1 MIEIDGLVAGYG
13 GLDILRGVS
22 LSVGR
27 GGITCII
34 GPNGAGKSTVLKAV
48 SGVLRPTAGAVR
60 IDGTD
65 LAGRGPEEILRAG
78 VAQVPQRGGLFTR
91 LTVRQNVLMGA
102 YVIRRRRKHIEARYD
117 ALAQTFPV
125 LASRPGVLAGTLSG
139 GQRRMVEFARAL
151 MLEPAVVLLDEP
163 TLGLDPASLAII
175 GDSVRAM
182 TAAGTTILM
191 VEQNVR
197 FGLSLAT
204 HATVLT
210 AGTVAL
216 AGPAAEIA
224 AHPGL
229 MDLFFGEARPA
240 GAPPATAE
248 TSQPGGICL
257 GRGDAGRRGRRERSR
272 PPAASTCP
280 GTRDPHADDRRSRA
294 VVWRAGTRQPPRSQR
309 QHRPPAPD

>member
-1 MIEIDGLVAGYG
+1 MIEINGLVAGYG
-13 GLDILRGVS
+13 GLDILRGVD

-27 GGITCII
+27 GGITCIV

-48 SGVLRPTAGAVR
+48 SGVLRPKAGSVI

-65 LAGRGPEEILRAG
+65 LTGRDPEAILRAG
-78 VAQVPQRGGLFTR
+78 VAQVPQRGGLFAK

-102 YVIRRRRKHIEARYD
+102 YVIRNRRKHIESRYN
-117 ALAQTFPV
+117 ALAETFPI
-125 LASRPGVLAGTLSG
+125 LAARPGVMAGTLSG

-175 GDSVRAM
+175 GDSVRTM
-182 TAAGTTILM
+182 IAAGTTILM

-216 AGPAAEIA
+216 SGTAAEVA
-224 AHPGL
+224 AHPDL
-229 MDLFFGEARPA
+229 MDLFFGDARATGRQGSMTHEAR
-240 GAPPATAE
+240 
-248 TSQPGGICL
+248 I
-257 GRGDAGRRGRRERSR
+257 R
-272 PPAASTCP
+272 
-280 GTRDPHADDRRSRA
+280 
-294 VVWRAGTRQPPRSQR
+294 
-309 QHRPPAPD
+309 

>member
-1 MIEIDGLVAGYG
+1 MIEIKGLVAGYG
-13 GLDILRGVS
+13 GLDILHGVD
-22 LSVGR
+22 LSVDR
-27 GGITCII
+27 GGITCIV

-48 SGVLRPTAGAVR
+48 SGVLRPKGGSVT

-65 LAGRGPEEILRAG
+65 LTGRDPEAVLRAG
-78 VAQVPQRGGLFTR
+78 VAQVPQRNGLFTK

-102 YVIRRRRKHIEARYD
+102 YVIRNRRKHVESRYD
-117 ALAQTFPV
+117 ALAETFPI
-125 LASRPGVLAGTLSG
+125 LAARPGVLAGTLSG

-151 MLEPAVVLLDEP
+151 MLEPTVVLLDEP

-175 GDSVRAM
+175 GESVRAM
-182 TAAGTTILM
+182 IAAGTTILM

-216 AGPAAEIA
+216 SGTAAEIA

-229 MDLFFGEARPA
+229 MDLFFGDAR
-240 GAPPATAE
+240 
-248 TSQPGGICL
+248 
-257 GRGDAGRRGRRERSR
+257 AGRNGAGRHE
-272 PPAASTCP
+272 
-280 GTRDPHADDRRSRA
+280 
-294 VVWRAGTRQPPRSQR
+294 AGTR
-309 QHRPPAPD
+309 

>member
-1 MIEIDGLVAGYG
+1 MIEIKGLVAGYG
-13 GLDILRGVS
+13 GLDILRGVD
-22 LSVGR
+22 LSVDR
-27 GGITCII
+27 GGITCIV

-48 SGVLRPTAGAVR
+48 SGILRPTAGSVR

-65 LAGRGPEEILRAG
+65 LTGRAPEAVLRAG
-78 VAQVPQRGGLFTR
+78 VAQVPQRNGLFTR
-91 LTVRQNVLMGA
+91 LTVRQNVQMGA
-102 YVIRRRRKHIEARYD
+102 YVIRKRRRLIESRYD
-117 ALAQTFPV
+117 ALAETFPI
-125 LASRPGVLAGTLSG
+125 LATRPGALAGTLSG

-197 FGLSLAT
+197 FGLSLARN
-204 HATVLT
+204 ATVLT

-216 AGPAAEIA
+216 SGTAAEIA

-229 MDLFFGEARPA
+229 MDLFFG
-240 GAPPATAE
+240 
-248 TSQPGGICL
+248 
-257 GRGDAGRRGRRERSR
+257 DAGR
-272 PPAASTCP
+272 AST
-280 GTRDPHADDRRSRA
+280 R
-294 VVWRAGTRQPPRSQR
+294 
-309 QHRPPAPD
+309 

>member
-1 MIEIDGLVAGYG
+1 MIEISGLVAGYG
-13 GLDILRGVS
+13 GLDILRGVDI
-22 LSVGR
+22 SVGR
-27 GGITCII
+27 GGITCIV

-48 SGVLRPTAGAVR
+48 SGVLRPRAGSVT

-65 LAGRGPEEILRAG
+65 LTGRSPEAVLRAG
-78 VAQVPQRGGLFTR
+78 VAQVPQRNGLFTR

-102 YVIRRRRKHIEARYD
+102 YVIRRRRTHVEARYD
-117 ALAQTFPV
+117 ALAQTFPI
-125 LASRPGVLAGTLSG
+125 LATRPGAPAGTLSG

-182 TAAGTTILM
+182 IAAGTTILM

-204 HATVLT
+204 QATVLT

-216 AGPAAEIA
+216 SGTAAEIA
-224 AHPGL
+224 AHPDL
-229 MDLFFGEARPA
+229 MDLFFGGAQAARG
-240 GAPPATAE
+240 GAA
-248 TSQPGGICL
+248 
-257 GRGDAGRRGRRERSR
+257 R
-272 PPAASTCP
+272 
-280 GTRDPHADDRRSRA
+280 
-294 VVWRAGTRQPPRSQR
+294 
-309 QHRPPAPD
+309 

>member
-1 MIEIDGLVAGYG
+1 MIEISGLVAGYG
-13 GLDILRGVS
+13 GLDILRGVD
-22 LSVGR
+22 LSVAR
-27 GGITCII
+27 GGITCIV

-48 SGVLRPTAGAVR
+48 SGVLRPKAGSVT

-65 LAGRGPEEILRAG
+65 LTGRDPEAILRAG
-78 VAQVPQRGGLFTR
+78 VTQVPQRGGLFTK

-102 YVIRRRRKHIEARYD
+102 YVIRNRRKHIESRYD
-117 ALAQTFPV
+117 ALAETFPV
-125 LASRPGVLAGTLSG
+125 LAKRPGVLAGTLSG

-182 TAAGTTILM
+182 IAAGTTILM

-216 AGPAAEIA
+216 SGTAAEVA
-224 AHPGL
+224 AHPDL
-229 MDLFFGEARPA
+229 MDLFFGDARAAGRHGSGTPEAR
-240 GAPPATAE
+240 
-248 TSQPGGICL
+248 
-257 GRGDAGRRGRRERSR
+257 
-272 PPAASTCP
+272 
-280 GTRDPHADDRRSRA
+280 TR
-294 VVWRAGTRQPPRSQR
+294 
-309 QHRPPAPD
+309 

>member
-1 MIEIDGLVAGYG
+1 MIEISGLVAGYG
-13 GLDILRGVS
+13 GLDILRGVD
-22 LSVGR
+22 LSVDR
-27 GGITCII
+27 GGITCIV

-48 SGVLRPTAGAVR
+48 SGILRPTAGSVT

-65 LAGRGPEEILRAG
+65 LTGRDPEAILRAG
-78 VAQVPQRGGLFTR
+78 VVQVPQRNGLFAR

-102 YVIRRRRKHIEARYD
+102 YVIRKKRSEIEARYD
-117 ALAQTFPV
+117 ALAETFPI
-125 LASRPGVLAGTLSG
+125 LATRPGVLAGTLSG

-151 MLEPAVVLLDEP
+151 MLEPTVVLLDEP

-182 TAAGTTILM
+182 IAAGTTILM

-224 AHPGL
+224 AHPSL
-229 MDLFFGEARPA
+229 MDLFFGDAK
-240 GAPPATAE
+240 AT
-248 TSQPGGICL
+248 GG
-257 GRGDAGRRGRRERSR
+257 
-272 PPAASTCP
+272 
-280 GTRDPHADDRRSRA
+280 HQ
-294 VVWRAGTRQPPRSQR
+294 AGTR
-309 QHRPPAPD
+309 

>member
-1 MIEIDGLVAGYG
+1 MIEISGLVAGYG
-13 GLDILRGVS
+13 GLDILRGVD
-22 LSVGR
+22 LSVDR
-27 GGITCII
+27 GGITCIV

-48 SGVLRPTAGAVR
+48 SGVLRPKAGSVT

-65 LAGRGPEEILRAG
+65 LTGRDPEAILRAG
-78 VAQVPQRGGLFTR
+78 VAQVPQRNGLFTR

-102 YVIRRRRKHIEARYD
+102 YVIRKQRRHIEARYD
-117 ALAQTFPV
+117 ALAATFPV
-125 LASRPGVLAGTLSG
+125 LATRPGVAAGTLSG

-175 GDSVRAM
+175 RDSVRAM
-182 TAAGTTILM
+182 IAAGTTILM

-197 FGLSLAT
+197 FGLSMAT

-216 AGPAAEIA
+216 NGTAAEVA

-229 MDLFFGEARPA
+229 MDLFFGDATAAGRHEA
-240 GAPPATAE
+240 GA
-248 TSQPGGICL
+248 
-257 GRGDAGRRGRRERSR
+257 R
-272 PPAASTCP
+272 
-280 GTRDPHADDRRSRA
+280 
-294 VVWRAGTRQPPRSQR
+294 
-309 QHRPPAPD
+309 

>member
-1 MIEIDGLVAGYG
+1 MIEIKGLVAGYG
-13 GLDILRGVS
+13 GLDILRGVD
-22 LSVGR
+22 LSVDR
-27 GGITCII
+27 GGITCIV

-48 SGVLRPTAGAVR
+48 SGILRPTAGSIR

-65 LAGRGPEEILRAG
+65 LTGRDPEAVLRAG
-78 VAQVPQRGGLFTR
+78 VAQVPQRNGLFTR

-102 YVIRRRRKHIEARYD
+102 YVIRKRRRH
-117 ALAQTFPV
+117 LAETFPI
-125 LASRPGVLAGTLSG
+125 LATRRGALAGTLSG

-175 GDSVRAM
+175 GDNVRAM

-197 FGLSLAT
+197 FGLSLARN
-204 HATVLT
+204 ATVLT

-216 AGPAAEIA
+216 SGTAAEIA

-229 MDLFFGEARPA
+229 MDLFFG
-240 GAPPATAE
+240 
-248 TSQPGGICL
+248 
-257 GRGDAGRRGRRERSR
+257 DAGR
-272 PPAASTCP
+272 AST
-280 GTRDPHADDRRSRA
+280 R
-294 VVWRAGTRQPPRSQR
+294 
-309 QHRPPAPD
+309 

>member
-1 MIEIDGLVAGYG
+1 MIEIKGLVAGYG
-13 GLDILRGVS
+13 GLDILRGVD
-22 LSVGR
+22 LSVDR
-27 GGITCII
+27 GGITCIV

-48 SGVLRPTAGAVR
+48 SGILRPTAGSVR

-65 LAGRGPEEILRAG
+65 LTGRDPEAILRTG
-78 VAQVPQRGGLFTR
+78 VAQVPQRNGLFTR
-91 LTVRQNVLMGA
+91 LTVRQNVQMGA
-102 YVIRRRRKHIEARYD
+102 YVIRKRRRLIESRYD
-117 ALAQTFPV
+117 ALAQTFPI
-125 LASRPGVLAGTLSG
+125 LAARPSVLAGTLSG

-182 TAAGTTILM
+182 IAAGTTILM

-216 AGPAAEIA
+216 SGTAAEIA
-224 AHPGL
+224 AHPRL
-229 MDLFFGEARPA
+229 MDLFFG
-240 GAPPATAE
+240 
-248 TSQPGGICL
+248 
-257 GRGDAGRRGRRERSR
+257 DAG
-272 PPAASTCP
+272 
-280 GTRDPHADDRRSRA
+280 H
-294 VVWRAGTRQPPRSQR
+294 AGTR
-309 QHRPPAPD
+309 

>member
-1 MIEIDGLVAGYG
+1 MIEIKGLVAGYG
-13 GLDILRGVS
+13 GLDILRGVD
-22 LSVGR
+22 LTVGR
-27 GGITCII
+27 GGITCIV

-48 SGVLRPTAGAVR
+48 SGILRPTAGSVR

-65 LAGRGPEEILRAG
+65 LTGRAPEAVLRAG
-78 VAQVPQRGGLFTR
+78 VAQVPQRNGLFTR

-102 YVIRRRRKHIEARYD
+102 YVIRKRRRHLESRYD
-117 ALAQTFPV
+117 ALAETFPI
-125 LASRPGVLAGTLSG
+125 LATRRGALAGTLSG

-175 GDSVRAM
+175 GDNVRAM

-197 FGLSLAT
+197 FGLSLARN
-204 HATVLT
+204 ATVLT

-216 AGPAAEIA
+216 SGTAAEIA

-229 MDLFFGEARPA
+229 MDLFFG
-240 GAPPATAE
+240 
-248 TSQPGGICL
+248 
-257 GRGDAGRRGRRERSR
+257 DAG
-272 PPAASTCP
+272 
-280 GTRDPHADDRRSRA
+280 
-294 VVWRAGTRQPPRSQR
+294 RAGTR
-309 QHRPPAPD
+309 

>member
-1 MIEIDGLVAGYG
+1 MIEINGLVAGYG
-13 GLDILRGVS
+13 GLDILRGVD
-22 LSVGR
+22 LSVDR
-27 GGITCII
+27 GGITCIV

-48 SGVLRPTAGAVR
+48 SGVLRPKAGSVT

-65 LAGRGPEEILRAG
+65 LTGRDPEAILRAG
-78 VAQVPQRGGLFTR
+78 VAQVPQRNGLFTR

-102 YVIRRRRKHIEARYD
+102 YVIRKKHRQIEARYD
-117 ALAQTFPV
+117 ALAETFPI
-125 LASRPGVLAGTLSG
+125 LATRPGVLAGTLSG

-175 GDSVRAM
+175 RDSVRAM
-182 TAAGTTILM
+182 IAAGTTILM

-197 FGLSLAT
+197 FGLSMAT

-216 AGPAAEIA
+216 NGTAAEVA

-229 MDLFFGEARPA
+229 MDLFFGDATAAGRHEA
-240 GAPPATAE
+240 GA
-248 TSQPGGICL
+248 
-257 GRGDAGRRGRRERSR
+257 R
-272 PPAASTCP
+272 
-280 GTRDPHADDRRSRA
+280 
-294 VVWRAGTRQPPRSQR
+294 
-309 QHRPPAPD
+309 

>member
-1 MIEIDGLVAGYG
+1 MIEINGLVAGYG
-13 GLDILRGVS
+13 GLDILRGVD
-22 LSVGR
+22 LFVDR
-27 GGITCII
+27 GGITCIV

-48 SGVLRPTAGAVR
+48 SGVLRPKAGSVT

-65 LAGRGPEEILRAG
+65 LTGRGPEAILRAG
-78 VAQVPQRGGLFTR
+78 VTQVPQRNGLFTK

-102 YVIRRRRKHIEARYD
+102 YVIRNRRKHIESRYD
-117 ALAQTFPV
+117 ALAETFPV
-125 LASRPGVLAGTLSG
+125 LATRAGVLAGTLSG

-182 TAAGTTILM
+182 IAAGTTILM

-204 HATVLT
+204 HAIVLT

-216 AGPAAEIA
+216 SGTAAEIA
-224 AHPGL
+224 AHPDL
-229 MDLFFGEARPA
+229 MDLFFGDARATGRHGSVTQEAR
-240 GAPPATAE
+240 
-248 TSQPGGICL
+248 I
-257 GRGDAGRRGRRERSR
+257 R
-272 PPAASTCP
+272 
-280 GTRDPHADDRRSRA
+280 
-294 VVWRAGTRQPPRSQR
+294 
-309 QHRPPAPD
+309 

>member
-1 MIEIDGLVAGYG
+1 MIEIKGLVAGYG
-13 GLDILRGVS
+13 GLDILRGVD
-22 LSVGR
+22 LSVDR
-27 GGITCII
+27 GGITCIV

-48 SGVLRPTAGAVR
+48 SGVLRPKAGSVI

-65 LAGRGPEEILRAG
+65 LTGRDPEAVLRAG
-78 VAQVPQRGGLFTR
+78 VAQVPQRNGLFTR

-102 YVIRRRRKHIEARYD
+102 YVIRKRRRHIESRYE
-117 ALAQTFPV
+117 ALAETFPL
-125 LASRPGVLAGTLSG
+125 LATRPGVQAGTLSG

-151 MLEPAVVLLDEP
+151 MLEPTVVLLDEP
-163 TLGLDPASLAII
+163 TLGLDPPSLAII

-182 TAAGTTILM
+182 IAAGTTILM

-216 AGPAAEIA
+216 SGTAAEIA

-229 MDLFFGEARPA
+229 MDLFFGDAR
-240 GAPPATAE
+240 TAE
-248 TSQPGGICL
+248 
-257 GRGDAGRRGRRERSR
+257 RHDAG
-272 PPAASTCP
+272 T
-280 GTRDPHADDRRSRA
+280 HN
-294 VVWRAGTRQPPRSQR
+294 AGLR
-309 QHRPPAPD
+309 